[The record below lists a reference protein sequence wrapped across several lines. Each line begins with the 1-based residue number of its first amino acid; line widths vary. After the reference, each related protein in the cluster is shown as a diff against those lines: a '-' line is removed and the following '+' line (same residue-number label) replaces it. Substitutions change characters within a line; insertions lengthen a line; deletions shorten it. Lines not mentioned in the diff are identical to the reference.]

1 MFTNRVMKNSNNDT
15 TGTQIHHGENVRFF
29 RDVML
34 GWSQEYF
41 ASKMNI
47 HQSDVS
53 KLENQEVISEDKLK
67 QIAKIFGI
75 DVNAL
80 QYRNLK
86 NEAKTY
92 IFEIQGDY
100 NVSKT
105 SVINPLEKVSELYE
119 RIVKLEVENEQL
131 KNQLKK

>member
-75 DVNAL
+75 DANAL

-86 NEAKTY
+86 NKAKTY
-92 IFEIQGDY
+92 IFELQGDY
-100 NVSKT
+100 NVSKI
-105 SVINPLEKVSELYE
+105 INPLEKVSELYE
-119 RIVKLEVENEQL
+119 RLLKEKEQQIEEL
-131 KNQLKK
+131 KSRLK

>member
-75 DVNAL
+75 DANAL

-92 IFEIQGDY
+92 IFKIQGDY
-100 NVSKT
+100 NVSKI
-105 SVINPLEKVSELYE
+105 INPLEKVSELYE
-119 RIVKLEVENEQL
+119 RLLKEKEQQIEEL
-131 KNQLKK
+131 KSRLK

>member
-1 MFTNRVMKNSNNDT
+1 MTNTNNE
-15 TGTQIHHGENVRFF
+15 TGNQIHHGENVRFF

-41 ASKMNI
+41 ATQMNI

-75 DVNAL
+75 DANAL